1 MGPKQLWR
9 LLQKT
14 AQAWA
19 EDKASRLAAAVAYYT
34 VFSLTPMVTIA
45 LAVAGAV
52 FGEDAARGSLVGQMQ
67 KLVGRQSAQAIETA
81 IANIGYSSHS
91 GLASILNIIVLLFA
105 ASGVFTE
112 LQDALNTIWNVAPK
126 PNSGIRLFIRQRFL
140 AFLMVF
146 GIGLLLL
153 ASLMLNTILVAITP
167 LVGSVLPMNLAPW
180 QLLNTV
186 GTFAIFTLLFALI
199 YKFLPDT
206 RIAWGDVWVGA
217 LITATLF
224 SIGKWALGYYL
235 GHSSFSSAFGAA
247 GSLVFIVAWV
257 FYSAQILFFGAEFTQ
272 VYATEYGSY
281 IRPRKGAIAL
291 AKPEQMPQAIAHS
304 GRLKKSEQVDVERSI
319 AVQAKLASV
328 PRLRQ
333 LGVSAAEIAEA
344 LEVPLVEVEQVL
356 QRVQ

>member
-1 MGPKQLWR
+1 MTQ
-9 LLQKT
+9 
-14 AQAWA
+14 
-19 EDKASRLAAAVAYYT
+19 
-34 VFSLTPMVTIA
+34 
-45 LAVAGAV
+45 
-52 FGEDAARGSLVGQMQ
+52 
-67 KLVGRQSAQAIETA
+67 
-81 IANIGYSSHS
+81 
-91 GLASILNIIVLLFA
+91 
-105 ASGVFTE
+105 
-112 LQDALNTIWNVAPK
+112 
-126 PNSGIRLFIRQRFL
+126 
-140 AFLMVF
+140 
-146 GIGLLLL
+146 
-153 ASLMLNTILVAITP
+153 ITP

-180 QLLNTV
+180 QLLNTI
-186 GTFAIFTLLFALI
+186 GSFAIFTLLFALI

-206 RIAWGDVWVGA
+206 RIAWNDVWVGA
-217 LITATLF
+217 LITSTLF

-235 GHSSFSSAFGAA
+235 GHSSFGSAFGAA

-281 IRPRKGAIAL
+281 IRPREGAIAL
-291 AKPEQMPQAIAHS
+291 AKPEQMPQEMAHA